1 MKTRSASRLMR
12 AVLCVVMLSSACVAA
27 PCPTDTLTNYINK
40 VQICT
45 INNRTFSKFKK
56 ILTVSIDTDDITVTP
71 IKTADY
77 VGLEFTGFGEATQPN
92 YGLQVSYLVCAL
104 DDNLKASTPMTE
116 LIVNLD
122 DINVVAGTS
131 AFAGLA
137 YTIALDSDAVSIGAA
152 TPLPKRKR
160 SAAEFDKA
168 LVIEVTN
175 SSMGATSLMQG
186 KQATFKRVRN
196 RFYPAK

>member
-1 MKTRSASRLMR
+1 MKTRSASRLIR
-12 AVLCVVMLSSACVAA
+12 AVLCMVILSSACVAA

-56 ILTVSIDTDDITVTP
+56 ISANSIDTDDITVTP

-77 VGLEFTGFGEATQPN
+77 VGLEFTGFGKATQPN
-92 YGLQVSYLVCAL
+92 YGLQLSYQVNAL
-104 DDNLKASTPMTE
+104 DDDLKASTPLTE

-131 AFAGLA
+131 AFAGMA
-137 YTIALDSDAVSIGAA
+137 YTVALNSDAVSVNAS

-160 SAAEFDKA
+160 SAAEFDKTT
-168 LVIEVTN
+168 VIEVTN
-175 SSMGATSLMQG
+175 SSMGAVSLMQG
-186 KQATFKRVRN
+186 KQATFKSVRN